1 MTSYNAT
8 VSLRRPLINVA
19 PAGTPVIDDDSARR
33 VELRAV
39 ENQRPEPADT
49 SLQIRDVEKTYHL
62 RGQDLRVLDHV
73 HLDVRPGEFVSIVG
87 ASGCGKSTLLRL
99 IAGLDTEFQGS
110 IVYQGKPVTG
120 TDLAR
125 GIVFQEHRL
134 FPWMTVEQNVALA
147 FTATDVPQA
156 ERDQRV
162 RDQIAVVGLNGF
174 EKAYPHQISGGMS
187 QRVAIAR
194 ALVLRP
200 QLLLLDE
207 PFGAL
212 DALTRLKL
220 QQELERLW
228 EHEGLTTILVTHDV
242 EEAVFLGDRIVV
254 MESHPGRIKRI
265 VDVPLTRPRD
275 RGAHEFQRIKADVL
289 SDFAQVEVE

>member
-1 MTSYNAT
+1 MTTYNAAINLRQSESRLAEVP
-8 VSLRRPLINVA
+8 VSQDFSTPGQRSGLRGLPGQKTETEAATLH
-19 PAGTPVIDDDSARR
+19 
-33 VELRAV
+33 
-39 ENQRPEPADT
+39 
-49 SLQIRDVEKTYHL
+49 IREVEKTYAL
-62 RGQDLRVLDHV
+62 GGSSLRVLDNISF
-73 HLDVRPGEFVSIVG
+73 DVRPGEFVSIVG

-99 IAGLDTEFQGS
+99 IAGLDTSYGGS
-110 IVYQGKPVTG
+110 IVYQGEHITG
-120 TDLAR
+120 TDLGR

-134 FPWMTVEQNVALA
+134 FPWLNVEDNVALA
-147 FTATDVPQA
+147 FAATSVSKA
-156 ERDQRV
+156 ERQQRV
-162 RDQIAVVGLNGF
+162 REQIEVVGLKGF

-220 QQELERLW
+220 QQELQRLW

-265 VDVPLTRPRD
+265 VPVPLTRPRD
-275 RGAHEFQRIKADVL
+275 RTAVDFQRIKADVL
-289 SDFAQVEVE
+289 TDFAQVEVE

>member
-73 HLDVRPGEFVSIVG
+73 HLDVRPGEFVAIVG
-87 ASGCGKSTLLRL
+87 SSGCGKSTLLRL
-99 IAGLDTEFQGS
+99 IAGLDTEFRGS

-162 RDQIAVVGLNGF
+162 REQIAVVGLNGF

-275 RGAHEFQRIKADVL
+275 RSAHEFQRIKADVL